1 MRKKDPE
8 TDDWDDPTYLFA
20 EFYDSE
26 EAKKTKDITYV
37 EETSDGLFARW
48 RRNAISCLPA
58 MVLDTL
64 MNSHSANEDTLT
76 TMTNLNPLAAI
87 GETDGSSQHPSCN
100 GLCTGSSTAVE
111 SRTEAPEAVRSN
123 IGETGASGP
132 VPVKDLFFDFS

>member
-64 MNSHSANEDTLT
+64 MNSHSANDD
-76 TMTNLNPLAAI
+76 PLAAI
-87 GETDGSSQHPSCN
+87 GETDGSSQHPSFN